1 MKIGL
6 ILALLITGI
15 TMAEESKI
23 MTGVHRVV
31 FVGDSLTDGSAWTD
45 WVLETLKANGY
56 PNLIKNDAG
65 IAGDNVPKLKA
76 RFQHDVVD
84 LKPDLV
90 VLNIGTNDR
99 EPVEEYRRDV
109 EAMVKQVR
117 QSGARMLLCIPPGIN
132 DPKKPER
139 DANIVAYGEV
149 LRELAKTYDCTVVD
163 FHAAFAGGTR
173 AASAA
178 EQTTVS
184 LPGAAAETKRILWG
198 PDGVHHTINGWRTMG
213 RCVLDA
219 LDCRAPMIE
228 KVSLYPGTLTGW
240 LIGPVTPW
248 KDSSQSP
255 ALPENAGTDW
265 RKFDREAEVAKTS
278 WWQRSWLE
286 RGGVM
291 PMGQEVVAGK
301 PGTAGKD
308 VGAFALAIVQSDKD
322 TEAVLHLGGSPGY
335 TVWWNDELIW
345 QCKSLRGYHPDAERI
360 TVKLRKGENRILVF
374 TNWLF
379 YISLGEI

>member
-1 MKIGL
+1 MKTVL

-15 TMAEESKI
+15 TMADENKI
-23 MTGVHRVV
+23 MTGVHRLV

-45 WVLETLKANGY
+45 WVIETLKANDY

-65 IAGDNVPKLKA
+65 IAGDKVPTLKL

-139 DANIVAYGEV
+139 DANVVAYGEV
-149 LRELAKTYDCTVVD
+149 LRELAKTYDCAIVD

-178 EQTTVS
+178 EQTAVS
-184 LPGAAAETKRILWG
+184 LPGAAAETSRILWG

-219 LDCRAPMIE
+219 LGCQASLLE
-228 KVSLYPGTLTGW
+228 KVSLYTDTLTDW
-240 LIGPVTPW
+240 QISPATPW
-248 KDSSQSP
+248 KDSSQLP
-255 ALPENAGTDW
+255 ALPAAAGTDW
-265 RKFDREAEVAKTS
+265 RKFDREAEIAKTS
-278 WWQRSWLE
+278 WWQKSWLE

-291 PMGQEVVAGK
+291 PMGQELSKDK
-301 PGTAGKD
+301 PGTPSHDA
-308 VGAFALAIVQSDKD
+308 GAFGLAIVTSE
-322 TEAVLHLGGSPGY
+322 TERKTTMHVGGSLPY
-335 TVWWNDELIW
+335 AVWLNGQLVWNGNFLH
-345 QCKSLRGYHPDAERI
+345 GYHPSADRI
-360 TVKLRKGENRILVF
+360 TVTLRKGENQILVF
-374 TNWLF
+374 SNWLF